1 MTTLLTRA
9 SALLGAA
16 WSRRT
21 PRPTDGLVRLTPDT
35 DSDLLLETMDRD
47 GGLIISGL
55 LAPDVVARIDA
66 ELAPSVAARQPGFR
80 DGFDDSFYGSN
91 TIRVQG
97 IPAKSPTMVDE
108 YLLHPTLL
116 DIADRV
122 LLPFCGDYWMSQSE
136 TIFIGPG
143 NPQQALHRDD
153 LNWNLAA
160 KLGVPLQI
168 SVLVALGD
176 YDTEVG
182 ATRVIPRS
190 HRWPLDR
197 PIDASLAV
205 PVELEPGDALIYL
218 GSLVHGG
225 GANTTPDRW
234 RKALYLAY
242 LVGWLTPEE
251 AVAVGVGPELART
264 LPTRARQLLGF
275 AGMPERAAAE
285 DPAEAAL
292 ALWQL
297 DADDPQALDGTFRNR

>member
-1 MTTLLTRA
+1 MTPLLTRA
-9 SALLGAA
+9 SAFLGAA

-21 PRPTDGLVRLTPDT
+21 ARPSDGLVRLTA
-35 DSDLLLETMDRD
+35 DSDPDLLLETIDRD
-47 GGLIISGL
+47 GGLVIRGL
-55 LAPDVVARIDA
+55 LDPVTVARID
-66 ELAPSVAARQPGFR
+66 EEVAPSVAARLPGFR
-80 DGFDDSFYGSN
+80 EGFDDSFYGRN

-97 IPAKSPTMVDE
+97 IPAKSPTMIEE

-116 DIADRV
+116 DLADRV
-122 LLPFCGDYWMSQSE
+122 LLPYCGDYWMSQSE

-143 NPQQALHRDD
+143 NPRQALHRDD

-168 SVLVALGD
+168 SVLLALGD
-176 YDTEVG
+176 YDAEVG
-182 ATRVIPRS
+182 ATRLIPGS
-190 HRWPLDR
+190 HRWALDR
-197 PIDASLAV
+197 SIDDSLAV
-205 PVELEPGDALIYL
+205 SVELEPGDALVYL

-225 GANTTPDRW
+225 GANLTEDRW
-234 RKALYLAY
+234 RKALYLSY

-275 AGMPERAAAE
+275 AGMPERAAAD

-297 DADDPQALDGTFRNR
+297 DADDPQIEDGTFRNR

>member
-1 MTTLLTRA
+1 MIPLLTRA
-9 SALLGAA
+9 SAFLGAA
-16 WSRRT
+16 WSRRIV
-21 PRPTDGLVRLTPDT
+21 RPTDGLMRLTPDT
-35 DSDLLLETMDRD
+35 DSDVLLETIDRD
-47 GGLIISGL
+47 GGLVIRGL
-55 LAPDVVARIDA
+55 LDPSTVARIDT

-80 DGFDDSFYGSN
+80 EGFDDSFYGTN

-97 IPAKSPTMVDE
+97 IPAKSRTMVDE

-116 DIADRV
+116 DLADRV
-122 LLPFCGDYWMSQSE
+122 LLPYCGDYWMSQSE

-160 KLGVPLQI
+160 KLRIPLQI

-176 YDTEVG
+176 YDAEVG

-190 HRWPLDR
+190 HLWPLDR
-197 PIDASLAV
+197 PIDESLAV
-205 PVELEPGDALIYL
+205 PVELEPGDALVYI
-218 GSLVHGG
+218 GSLLHGG
-225 GANTTPDRW
+225 GANQTADRW
-234 RKALYLAY
+234 RKALYLSY

-251 AVAVGVGPELART
+251 AVPVGVGAELAAT
-264 LPTRARQLLGF
+264 LPPRARQLLGF
-275 AGMPERAAAE
+275 AGMPERAAAD

-297 DADDPQALDGTFRNR
+297 DADDPNALNGTFRNR

>member
-1 MTTLLTRA
+1 MTLLLTRA
-9 SALLGAA
+9 SAFFGTA
-16 WSRRT
+16 WSRRIS
-21 PRPTDGLVRLTPDT
+21 RPADGLARLTPDT
-35 DSDLLLETMDRD
+35 DSDLLLETIDRD
-47 GGLIISGL
+47 GGLVIKGL
-55 LAPDVVARIDA
+55 LDRETVDRIDR

-80 DGFDDSFYGSN
+80 EGFDDSFYGAN
-91 TIRVQG
+91 TVRVQG
-97 IPAKSPTMVDE
+97 IPGKSPTMVHE

-116 DIADRV
+116 DLADRV
-122 LLPFCGDYWMSQSE
+122 LLPYCGDYWMSQSE

-143 NPQQALHRDD
+143 NKQQTLHRDD

-176 YDTEVG
+176 YDAEVG

-197 PIDASLAV
+197 PIDDSLAV
-205 PVELEPGDALIYL
+205 QVELEPGDALIYL

-225 GANTTPDRW
+225 GANLTADRW
-234 RKALYLAY
+234 RKALYLSY

-264 LPTRARQLLGF
+264 LPPRARQLLGF
-275 AGMPERAAAE
+275 AGMPERAAAD

-292 ALWQL
+292 DWQL
-297 DADDPQALDGTFRNR
+297 DADDEHVVDGVFRNR

>member
-1 MTTLLTRA
+1 MILLLTRA
-9 SALLGAA
+9 SAFLGAA

-21 PRPTDGLVRLTPDT
+21 ARPSDGLVRVTPDT
-35 DSDLLLETMDRD
+35 DPDLLLETIDRD
-47 GGLIISGL
+47 GGLVIRGL
-55 LAPDVVARIDA
+55 LDAATVTRIDD
-66 ELAPSVAARQPGFR
+66 ELAPAVAARQPGFR
-80 DGFDDSFYGSN
+80 EGFDDSFYGRN

-97 IPAKSPTMVDE
+97 IPAKSRTMVDE

-122 LLPFCGDYWMSQSE
+122 LLPYCGDYWMSQSE

-143 NPQQALHRDD
+143 NPQQTLHRDD

-176 YDTEVG
+176 YDAEVG

-197 PIDASLAV
+197 PIDDSLAV
-205 PVELEPGDALIYL
+205 QVELEPGDALVYV

-225 GANTTPDRW
+225 GANTTTDRW
-234 RKALYLAY
+234 RKALYLSY

-251 AVAVGVGPELART
+251 AVAVGIGPEVART
-264 LPTRARQLLGF
+264 LPARARQLLGF
-275 AGMPERAAAE
+275 AGIPERAAAD

-297 DADDPQALDGTFRNR
+297 DADDAKVVDGTFRNR